1 MISKNPPKVFI
12 RLLSCSFYNSWQ
24 KLKRDGEISTSDDGH
39 GNAMIEKIPSSHYT
53 LNTIKKSSKEHF
65 KSNSWTFSSITQRVQ
80 LSLEIYPTEM
90 FVSIVIFLPP
100 PDPKHENFRWD
111 HGFQPSPS
119 EAWNRDNLRINKMA
133 AEIIHPTAPPHIYP
147 PLLKGDDFRLNICDY
162 QKELESD
169 ISHYKQ
175 VAKKYRRVKFI
186 AHATSVSSGVTSTLF
201 SLRGSL
207 SGTGMVIRVPLATS
221 NIFFAFRSTGASV
234 YGQRL
239 ERKISKHEKTISI
252 PEVKLLSI
260 SKPSQKLWMTIKSQ
274 ILNETRDCK
283 RLSNIMF
290 WKRSSEKHTLPG
302 AKRELMSK
310 LWRKRSRKNMKKTWL
325 SADDKRKKLMLEF
338 DKRSN
343 GFSLSISR

>member
-1 MISKNPPKVFI
+1 MNKINFGWYLPLFFIHLRVKLAQIHFGISRFEIIPGSPLLCHQLSTHHLFSIKQTYLLLGWYKIVVLRVIADANDFKEPPQ
-12 RLLSCSFYNSWQ
+12 SFHQ
-24 KLKRDGEISTSDDGH
+24 ADDGH

-90 FVSIVIFLPP
+90 FVSIVIFLPS

-133 AEIIHPTAPPHIYP
+133 AEIIHPTAPPHVYP
-147 PLLKGDDFRLNICDY
+147 PLLKGEDFRLNICDY

-207 SGTGMVIRVPLATS
+207 SGTGMVISVPLATS
-221 NIFFAFRSTGASV
+221 NIFFAFRSTGVSV

-274 ILNETRDCK
+274 I
-283 RLSNIMF
+283 
-290 WKRSSEKHTLPG
+290 
-302 AKRELMSK
+302 
-310 LWRKRSRKNMKKTWL
+310 
-325 SADDKRKKLMLEF
+325 
-338 DKRSN
+338 
-343 GFSLSISR
+343 

>member
-90 FVSIVIFLPP
+90 FVSIVIFLPS

-133 AEIIHPTAPPHIYP
+133 AEIIHPTAPPHSYP
-147 PLLKGDDFRLNICDY
+147 PLLKGGDFRLNICDY

-274 ILNETRDCK
+274 ILN
-283 RLSNIMF
+283 
-290 WKRSSEKHTLPG
+290 
-302 AKRELMSK
+302 
-310 LWRKRSRKNMKKTWL
+310 
-325 SADDKRKKLMLEF
+325 
-338 DKRSN
+338 
-343 GFSLSISR
+343 

>member
-90 FVSIVIFLPP
+90 FVSIVIFLPS

-147 PLLKGDDFRLNICDY
+147 PLLKGEDFRLNICDY

-207 SGTGMVIRVPLATS
+207 SGTGIQFLPFV
-221 NIFFAFRSTGASV
+221 
-234 YGQRL
+234 QL
-239 ERKISKHEKTISI
+239 E
-252 PEVKLLSI
+252 LLF
-260 SKPSQKLWMTIKSQ
+260 M
-274 ILNETRDCK
+274 
-283 RLSNIMF
+283 
-290 WKRSSEKHTLPG
+290 
-302 AKRELMSK
+302 AKDSRERFQNM
-310 LWRKRSRKNMKKTWL
+310 RKRSLSRKWSFSQSANHLKSFGWQLNLRYWMKREIVKGWAILCFEREAQKSIPFQERRENWCRSFEGRDQEKIWKKPGSLLTISGKSWCL
-325 SADDKRKKLMLEF
+325 NSTRDQMGFLCPSLDKNSE
-338 DKRSN
+338 
-343 GFSLSISR
+343 I

>member
-24 KLKRDGEISTSDDGH
+24 KLKRDGEFSTSDDGH

-90 FVSIVIFLPP
+90 FVSIVIFLPS

-119 EAWNRDNLRINKMA
+119 EAWDRDNLRINKMA

-147 PLLKGDDFRLNICDY
+147 PLLKGEDFRLNICDY

-169 ISHYKQ
+169 ISHYKK
-175 VAKKYRRVKFI
+175 VAKKGEIHCSRNISFKWCHFHSLFI
-186 AHATSVSSGVTSTLF
+186 EGISEWNWHGDQRTTRYLEHFFCLSFNWSFCLWPKTREKDFKTWENDLYPGSEA
-201 SLRGSL
+201 SLNQQ
-207 SGTGMVIRVPLATS
+207 T
-221 NIFFAFRSTGASV
+221 
-234 YGQRL
+234 
-239 ERKISKHEKTISI
+239 ISKA
-252 PEVKLLSI
+252 L
-260 SKPSQKLWMTIKSQ
+260 
-274 ILNETRDCK
+274 
-283 RLSNIMF
+283 
-290 WKRSSEKHTLPG
+290 
-302 AKRELMSK
+302 
-310 LWRKRSRKNMKKTWL
+310 
-325 SADDKRKKLMLEF
+325 DD
-338 DKRSN
+338 N
-343 GFSLSISR
+343 

>member
-1 MISKNPPKVFI
+1 
-12 RLLSCSFYNSWQ
+12 
-24 KLKRDGEISTSDDGH
+24 
-39 GNAMIEKIPSSHYT
+39 
-53 LNTIKKSSKEHF
+53 
-65 KSNSWTFSSITQRVQ
+65 
-80 LSLEIYPTEM
+80 
-90 FVSIVIFLPP
+90 
-100 PDPKHENFRWD
+100 
-111 HGFQPSPS
+111 
-119 EAWNRDNLRINKMA
+119 MA

-207 SGTGMVIRVPLATS
+207 SGTGMVISVPLATS

-239 ERKISKHEKTISI
+239 ERKISKHEKTISSL

-274 ILNETRDCK
+274 ILN
-283 RLSNIMF
+283 
-290 WKRSSEKHTLPG
+290 
-302 AKRELMSK
+302 
-310 LWRKRSRKNMKKTWL
+310 
-325 SADDKRKKLMLEF
+325 
-338 DKRSN
+338 
-343 GFSLSISR
+343 

>member
-90 FVSIVIFLPP
+90 FVSIVIFLPS

-147 PLLKGDDFRLNICDY
+147 PLLKGEDFRLNICDY

-186 AHATSVSSGVTSTLF
+186 AHA
-201 SLRGSL
+201 
-207 SGTGMVIRVPLATS
+207 
-221 NIFFAFRSTGASV
+221 TGASV